1 MQCLHQR
8 LARGPRLRAVF
19 IAAGLAGMA
28 VAAASSVLAHG
39 VERGVAAWLVSLLAA
54 GLLTPF
60 LAAGLRAQ
68 WRTAQSSRVRLA
80 NGARRPVAA
89 PPK

>member
-8 LARGPRLRAVF
+8 LAAGARWRLFAGGT
-19 IAAGLAGMA
+19 GLAGVA
-28 VAAASSVLAHG
+28 VAAACSVLAHG
-39 VERGVAAWLVSLLAA
+39 VERGAAAWLVSLLAA

-60 LAAGLRAQ
+60 LAAGLRSQ
-68 WRTAQSSRVRLA
+68 WRTAQSARVRLA
-80 NGARRPVAA
+80 NWSGRPVPA